1 LWIEQLMI
9 AYNEAAARVVAGR
22 GILRAHSGV
31 VSDLKE
37 LAVRTGVP
45 EIEFLGSASGRYTA
59 DVKDARHNGLG
70 LDLYC
75 HTSSPFRRYADLVNQ
90 RWIKSILFDGIA
102 VVNPNL
108 LSLNE
113 RCGVIKRMERFLWF
127 LTNISTD
134 SITTVGGHIVAV
146 KGDKVRVYVPRL
158 RRILKGVITEGVI
171 LGDPVKCRIWCN
183 RRACT
188 LDNRYVIQ
196 VSK

>member
-1 LWIEQLMI
+1 
-9 AYNEAAARVVAGR
+9 
-22 GILRAHSGV
+22 
-31 VSDLKE
+31 VSDLKD

-45 EIEFLGSASGRYTA
+45 EIEFQGSARGRYTA

-75 HTSSPFRRYADLVNQ
+75 HASSPLRRYADLVNQ
-90 RWIKSILFDGIA
+90 RWIKSILFAEDIKVA
-102 VVNPNL
+102 NPNL

-146 KGDKVRVYVPRL
+146 KGAKVRVYVPRL
-158 RRILKGVITEGVI
+158 RRILKGVVTEGVI

-188 LDNRYVIQ
+188 LENRYVVQ